1 MNILELL
8 ERDDKWYLGGGD
20 SLIFTPLFPQWL
32 HIPGLWDEAH
42 FYNIPIKPLST
53 ISFLSKD
60 GKELKPRLI
69 DTKWDTSKLI
79 RRFSLT
85 NDLTFIET
93 DVLLPN
99 DTLSTTLNFEGKSQ
113 GIDIILWTAQVNDQN
128 EKTLSFSKENNG
140 FLLSREV
147 KFRKKYP
154 FNFSLFLGMEH
165 SSFLI
170 NLSEYTANHPK
181 FEYTPFYE
189 KFAGKFPD
197 EIHNKGINS
206 DGLLYFG
213 LHKHLKITENSEVKI
228 FLSVAKTSDQV
239 KKKNNEAFN
248 IKDSV
253 KESEKN
259 WQKFFDSVP
268 HFECSDKFIE
278 KYYWYRWF
286 GLRLFMM
293 KNSYSYP
300 CVCEGPA
307 YFRMPISYSAQCHM
321 LETRWMDN
329 SKIAEGS
336 FLNFAENQEENGS
349 YPGNIYPIDID
360 RKSFYHA
367 DFGTAIMEIYKVHPD
382 INFLKKVYP
391 SLVKY
396 AEFFDR
402 ERDPEHS
409 HLYDVIDQM
418 ETGQE
423 FMTRYTSVDEKA
435 NLQMKSGGIRLKGVD
450 ATCYQ
455 YGIRKALY
463 FIADKLEKND
473 EAKKWKEEAL
483 NIKKAV
489 LKYMWDENEEMF
501 FDVNPETWK
510 RTNIKAAVCFYP
522 YIYDIAEESHL
533 NGFVKHLF
541 NKEEFW
547 TSYPIPATALN
558 EPLSSSFGE
567 WKEKRMNCPWNGR
580 TWPMTNSHIAEAL
593 VKVTS
598 KYDENL
604 KEKAGWFIKRTIEMM
619 FLDGNLKYPNTY
631 EHYNPHLGKPCLY
644 RGVNDYQHSW
654 IVDLIIKYICGI
666 QPQLDGTLIIDPLP
680 LGLEYLKIDRIPYK
694 IYTIKVELEK
704 NIFRIYLD
712 DALQKE
718 SRIGEGIEL
727 QIENVK
733 IQ

>member
-32 HIPGLWDEAH
+32 HIPGLCDEAH
-42 FYNIPIKPLST
+42 FYNIPIKPLYT

-60 GKELKPRLI
+60 GKELKPKLF
-69 DTKWDTSKLI
+69 DTKWNPSKLI
-79 RRFSLT
+79 RRFTLA
-85 NDLTFIET
+85 NDLTLIEI
-93 DVLLPN
+93 DVMLPN
-99 DTLSTTLNFEGKSQ
+99 DTLSTTLNFKGKNQ
-113 GIDIILWTAQVNDQN
+113 EIDVILWTAQANNQN

-140 FLLSREV
+140 ILFNREV
-147 KFRKKYP
+147 KLRKKYP

-165 SSFLI
+165 SSYSI
-170 NLSEYTANHPK
+170 NLSDYTSNQPK

-189 KFAGKFPD
+189 KFAGKLPD
-197 EIHNKGINS
+197 EIHNKGINP
-206 DGLLYFG
+206 DGLLYIG
-213 LHKHLKITENSEVKI
+213 LHQHLKVTENTEAKI

-239 KKKNNEAFN
+239 KKKFNEAVN
-248 IKDSV
+248 IKNPI
-253 KESEKN
+253 KESEKK
-259 WQKFFDSVP
+259 WQEFFNSVP

-336 FLNFAENQEENGS
+336 FLNFMENQEENGS
-349 YPGNIYPIDID
+349 YPGNLYPLDIDI
-360 RKSFYHA
+360 KSFYHA

-382 INFLKKVYP
+382 INFLQKAYP

-396 AEFFDR
+396 AEFFDK

-409 HLYDVIDQM
+409 YLYDVIDQM

-423 FMTRYTSVDEKA
+423 FMTRYTSVDKKA
-435 NLQMKSGGIRLKGVD
+435 DLQMESGGIKLKGVD

-455 YGIRKALY
+455 YGIRKALS
-463 FIADKLEKND
+463 FIAEKLEK
-473 EAKKWKEEAL
+473 ESESKKWIEEAAK
-483 NIKKAV
+483 IKEAV

-501 FDVNPETWK
+501 FDVNPENWK
-510 RTNIKAAVCFYP
+510 RSNIKAAVCFYP
-522 YIYDIAEESHL
+522 YMSDIADESHL
-533 NGFVKHLF
+533 DGMKKHLF
-541 NKEEFW
+541 NKDEFW
-547 TSYPIPATALN
+547 TSYPVPSTALN

-593 VKVTS
+593 VNVAS
-598 KYDENL
+598 KYNENL

-619 FLDGNLKYPNTY
+619 FLNGDLKYPNTY
-631 EHYNPHLGKPCLY
+631 EHYNPHSGKPCLY

-666 QPQLDGTLIIDPLP
+666 QPQLDGSLIIDPLL
-680 LGLEYLKIDRIPYK
+680 LGLKYLKIDNVSIK
-694 IYTIKVELEK
+694 GHIFKVEIENDKIQVYVDGVLENK
-704 NIFRIYLD
+704 
-712 DALQKE
+712 
-718 SRIGEGIEL
+718 SRIGESIKL
-727 QIENVK
+727 
-733 IQ
+733 

>member
-1 MNILELL
+1 MNILKLL

-42 FYNIPIKPLST
+42 FYNVPLKPLYT
-53 ISFLSKD
+53 ISFISKD
-60 GKELKPRLI
+60 GKELKPKLI
-69 DTKWDTSKLI
+69 NTKWYPSKLI
-79 RRFSLT
+79 RRFAIT
-85 NDLTFIET
+85 NDLTFTET

-99 DTLSTTLNFEGKSQ
+99 DTLSTTLKSKGKNQ
-113 GIDIILWTAQVNDQN
+113 EIDVILWTAQVNDQN
-128 EKTLSFSKENNG
+128 KKTLSFSKKNNG
-140 FLLSREV
+140 FLINREV
-147 KFRKKYP
+147 KLKKKYP

-165 SSFLI
+165 SSYSI
-170 NLSEYTANHPK
+170 NLSEYTANQPK

-189 KFAGKFPD
+189 KFAGKLPN

-239 KKKNNEAFN
+239 KKKVEEAFN

-259 WQKFFDSVP
+259 WREFFSSVP

-307 YFRMPISYSAQCHM
+307 YFRMPISYSAQCHIR
-321 LETRWMDN
+321 ETRWMDN
-329 SKIAEGS
+329 PEVAKGS
-336 FLNFAENQEENGS
+336 FLNFVENQNQNGS
-349 YPGNIYPIDID
+349 YPGNLYPIDID
-360 RKSFYHA
+360 SRSFYHT
-367 DFGTAIMEIYKVHPD
+367 DFGTAIMEIHKVHPD
-382 INFLKKVYP
+382 IDFLKKIYP

-396 AEFFDR
+396 AEFFNR
-402 ERDPEHS
+402 ERDPENS
-409 HLYDVIDQM
+409 YLYDVIDQM

-435 NLQMKSGGIRLKGVD
+435 DLQMESGGIRLKGVD

-455 YGIRKALY
+455 YGIRKTLS
-463 FIADKLEKND
+463 FIAEKLGKSEETIRWKS
-473 EAKKWKEEAL
+473 EAAK
-483 NIKKAV
+483 IKKAI
-489 LKYMWDENEEMF
+489 LKYMWDEDEEMF
-501 FDVNPETWK
+501 FDVNPQNWK

-522 YIYDIAEESHL
+522 YMSDIVDESHL

-547 TSYPIPATALN
+547 TSYPVPATALN
-558 EPLSSSFGE
+558 ELLSSSFGE

-593 VKVTS
+593 VNVAS

-619 FLDGNLKYPNTY
+619 FLNGDLKYPNTY
-631 EHYNPHLGKPCLY
+631 EHYNPHSGKSCLY

-666 QPQLDGTLIIDPLP
+666 QPQLDGSLIVDPLP
-680 LGLEYLKIDRIPYK
+680 IGLEYLKIDNVLIK
-694 IYTIKVELEK
+694 EHKIKVEIE
-704 NIFRIYLD
+704 NDRFRVYID
-712 DALQKE
+712 GALKKE
-718 SRIGEGIEL
+718 SRIGKSIRLSIKNG
-727 QIENVK
+727 N

>member
-1 MNILELL
+1 MNILKLL

-20 SLIFTPLFPQWL
+20 SLVFTPLFPEWL

-42 FYNIPIKPLST
+42 FYNIPIKPLYT

-60 GKELKPRLI
+60 GKELKPKLI
-69 DTKWDTSKLI
+69 DTKWDPSKLT
-79 RRFSLT
+79 RKFTLT
-85 NDLTFIET
+85 NDLTLTET

-99 DTLSTTLNFEGKSQ
+99 DTLSTTLHFDGNKQE
-113 GIDIILWTAQVNDQN
+113 INVILWTALINDKN
-128 EKTLSFSKENNG
+128 EKTISFSKEENG
-140 FLLSREV
+140 ILINREV
-147 KFRKKYP
+147 KLRKKYS

-165 SSFLI
+165 SSYSI
-170 NLSEYTANHPK
+170 NLSEYIANQPK

-189 KFAGKFPD
+189 KFEGKLPD

-213 LHKHLKITENSEVKI
+213 LHQHLKITENSEIKI
-228 FLSVAKTSDQV
+228 FLSVAKTSD
-239 KKKNNEAFN
+239 KAKEEFNEAFN
-248 IKDSV
+248 IKDPV
-253 KESEKN
+253 EESEKN
-259 WQKFFDSVP
+259 WKKFFDSVP

-329 SKIAEGS
+329 AEVAEGS
-336 FLNFAENQEENGS
+336 FLNFAENQNQNGS
-349 YPGNIYPIDID
+349 YPGNLYPIDID

-367 DFGTAIMEIYKVHPD
+367 DFGVAIMEIYEVHPNID
-382 INFLKKVYP
+382 FLQKIYP

-402 ERDPEHS
+402 ERDAENS
-409 HLYDVIDQM
+409 YLYDVIDQM

-435 NLQMKSGGIRLKGVD
+435 DLQMESGGIRLKGVD

-455 YGIRKALY
+455 YGIRKALS
-463 FIADKLEKND
+463 FIAKKLGKES
-473 EAKKWKEEAL
+473 ESKKWKQEAGK
-483 NIKKAV
+483 IKEAI
-489 LKYMWDENEEMF
+489 LKFMWDEDEEMF
-501 FDVNPETWK
+501 FDVNPLTWE

-522 YIYDIAEESHL
+522 YMSDIADKSYL
-533 NGFVKHLF
+533 NGLEKHLF
-541 NKEEFW
+541 KKEEFW
-547 TSYPIPATALN
+547 TSYPFPSTALN
-558 EPLSSSFGE
+558 KPLSNPFGE
-567 WKEKRMNCPWNGR
+567 WKKKRMNCPWNGR
-580 TWPMTNSHIAEAL
+580 VWPMTNSHIAEAL
-593 VKVTS
+593 VNVAS
-598 KYDENL
+598 KYDEKL

-619 FLDGNLKYPNTY
+619 FLDSDLKYPNTF
-631 EHYNPHLGKPCLY
+631 EHYNPHSGKPCLY

-666 QPQLDGTLIIDPLP
+666 QPQLDDTLIINPLP
-680 LGLEYLKIDRIPYK
+680 LGLEYLKIDNVLIK
-694 IYTIKVELEK
+694 GHVFKVEIENDK
-704 NIFRIYLD
+704 FQVYING
-712 DALQKE
+712 ALKKE
-718 SRIGEGIEL
+718 SRIGEAVIL
-727 QIENVK
+727 QVK
-733 IQ
+733 I